1 MLTSLVELAE
11 LLALRTSP
19 ARAIDL
25 LGLIPTSAL
34 EAMRRTRF
42 RRTLRIAAEHSSF
55 YREEFRRRG
64 IDVRRIEHPSQLD
77 DFFTTGDDLR
87 SQNADAFIVRR
98 A

>member
-64 IDVRRIEHPSQLD
+64 IDVRRIEHPSQLE

-87 SQNADAFIVRR
+87 SQECRCVHR
-98 A
+98 ASP